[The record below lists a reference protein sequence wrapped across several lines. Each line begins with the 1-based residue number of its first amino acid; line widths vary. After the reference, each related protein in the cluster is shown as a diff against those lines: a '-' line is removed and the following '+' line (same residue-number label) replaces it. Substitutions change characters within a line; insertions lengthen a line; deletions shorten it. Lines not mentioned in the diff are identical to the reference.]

1 MEWKLCKCLKC
12 GLVIGT
18 ERQGS
23 LDIFADGRCPLCG
36 GTADWRLI
44 NDLKL
49 VKVEQPK
56 EVTLSNPACE
66 NCKHEKTNSWD
77 EPCLCCEP
85 VCNERWSKFEPKQP
99 ESVILEQIERQC
111 KNNSEMISGLSD
123 VGTKFIATHCEQI
136 AHDMRKFDKRIEQLE
151 KLSKTVQD
159 LELWAWGKDSTKIIE
174 QHKKAFEAAYLA
186 TFPAETSYISAKTV
200 FEDYEK
206 RKLDGA
212 KLIGRC
218 KGCKHWKA
226 TDSNGFCEIDTGDEV
241 GSDDP
246 EFGCI
251 YWKAK
256 P

>member
-1 MEWKLCKCLKC
+1 MKLWKCENCGFVIAVSKEWNNTNCFTNICFKCETSIHWLPC
-12 GLVIGT
+12 T
-18 ERQGS
+18 
-23 LDIFADGRCPLCG
+23 DY
-36 GTADWRLI
+36 
-44 NDLKL
+44 KL

-123 VGTKFIATHCEQI
+123 VGAKFIATHCEQI

-212 KLIGRC
+212 KLIGQC
-218 KGCKHWKA
+218 KDCESFNPCK
-226 TDSNGFCEIDTGDEV
+226 V
-241 GSDDP
+241 GASCQNSRGGKNP
-246 EFGCI
+246 GPTFGCI
-251 YWKAK
+251 EWKAK